1 MQKTHFHATRIA
13 ALIIACVSLL
23 SVLQPAS
30 AQTTAQ
36 VRFSPAEA
44 QVPLNGTAQV
54 AVEVVDVQALY
65 GVDIS
70 FNFDP
75 AVIEVVGATPDAKPE
90 VALGTFMDAGFVV
103 MNKVDNAAGTVRF
116 VMTQLNPSKPK
127 DGTGVILVLNVRGK
141 KEGATS
147 SFKFTKVDMAR
158 RDGTVFSGTLLPG
171 QAKVVPASQALPAA
185 SPIPTQGAG
194 TAMPAATAATTAAT
208 QAAPATAAPVA
219 TQAPAPI
226 ATQPQDGSTN
236 TTTQTLMVL
245 GGCGLGV
252 ILLIVVI
259 AVAFI
264 LLRRNKPRK

>member
-1 MQKTHFHATRIA
+1 MPNHSRSTRVA
-13 ALIIACVSLL
+13 ALIIACISLL
-23 SVLQPAS
+23 SMLQPAS

-36 VRFSPAEA
+36 VRFSPAEV

-54 AVEVVDVQALY
+54 AVEVVDVQGLY

-70 FNFDP
+70 FTFDP

-103 MNKVDNAAGTVRF
+103 MNKVDNITGTVRF

-141 KEGATS
+141 KEGATTA
-147 SFKFTKVDMAR
+147 FKFTKVDMAR
-158 RDGTVFSGTLLPG
+158 RDGTVFSGTLVPG

-194 TAMPAATAATTAAT
+194 TAMPAATAAAT

-219 TQAPAPI
+219 TQAPAPT
-226 ATQPQDGSTN
+226 ALPPTADGGQLSTN
-236 TTTQTLMVL
+236 AQTLLTL
-245 GGCGLGV
+245 GACGFGI
-252 ILLIVVI
+252 ILLILAIALVV
-259 AVAFI
+259 VLFK
-264 LLRRNKPRK
+264 RSGKTKV